1 MLRIIL
7 IMVCLSCLLGCS
19 NQPCDEISDDVKSKI
34 TVTIITNTD
43 DMCVFAVTV
52 ETGEI
57 S

>member
-1 MLRIIL
+1 
-7 IMVCLSCLLGCS
+7 MVCLSCLLGCS